1 MTDRKSLAGVLP
13 ILVTPFDDDGRLDE
27 ESLRNLAEFFIARG
41 CHGLTVLGIAGEV
54 HKLSDAERQRVIE
67 VVVDQARGRVPV
79 VAGTG
84 HSGFEVAVELSRAA
98 EAAGAD
104 ALLVMPPYVI
114 RPDADGIYEY
124 YQAVA
129 QAVSIP
135 IVVQDE
141 PLTTGVNMPAAL
153 IARLGEIPG
162 VDYAKVEATPTPP
175 KFTAIRKLSDDRL
188 GLFGGLGGL
197 YFYEELCRGARGIM
211 TGFGFPEVLVEIYN
225 RFQTGDRD
233 GAEEVFYRYL
243 PLIKFEAQPGIG
255 LAIRKEI
262 LRRRGVIR
270 SARLRRPAQLP
281 DPETFRELDRLLG
294 RIGLNN

>member
-1 MTDRKSLAGVLP
+1 MSGSSGLAGVLP
-13 ILVTPFDDDGRLDE
+13 ILVTPFDDDGRVDE
-27 ESLRNLAEFFIARG
+27 ESLRSLVEFFIERG

-54 HKLSDAERQRVIE
+54 HKLSDAERQRVVE

-79 VAGTG
+79 VVGTG

-124 YQAVA
+124 YRAVA
-129 QAVSIP
+129 EAVNIP

-141 PLTTGVNMPAAL
+141 PVTTGVNMPAAL
-153 IARLGEIPG
+153 IARLAEIPG
-162 VDYAKVEATPTPP
+162 VAYAKVEAQPTPP
-175 KFTAIRKLSDDRL
+175 KFTAIRKLSADRL

-211 TGFGFPEVLVEIYN
+211 TGFGFPEVLVEIYG
-225 RFQTGDRD
+225 RFREGDRD
-233 GAEEVFYRYL
+233 SAEAVFYKYL

-262 LRRRGVIR
+262 LRRRGAIR

-281 DPETFRELDRLLG
+281 DPETWAELDRLVERLG
-294 RIGLNN
+294 LAY